1 MRGGKGDGMRIADAA
16 AAVGTTPRAL
26 RFYEQRGL
34 LPPPRRTSAGQ
45 RDYSPDEL
53 ALLRVIRRL
62 LGLGLTVDD
71 LHGIAASLPM
81 LAAEPAPDCAPPANA
96 GPVAPAT
103 GATTAW
109 PAAPAPAGPTA
120 GRCVV
125 DRRIAAL
132 DSEIARLTELR
143 DALRALRRPVGEGGA
158 GPG

>member
-1 MRGGKGDGMRIADAA
+1 MRIADAA

-34 LPPPRRTSAGQ
+34 LPPPRRTGAGQ

-81 LAAEPAPDCAPPANA
+81 LAAEPAPDCTSPANA
-96 GPVAPAT
+96 RPALPGTGAPAVPVPAGSAT
-103 GATTAW
+103 GAT
-109 PAAPAPAGPTA
+109 

-132 DSEIARLTELR
+132 DDEIARLTRLR
-143 DALRALRRPVGEGGA
+143 DALKALQRPAGEGEGR
-158 GPG
+158 PG

>member
-1 MRGGKGDGMRIADAA
+1 MRIADAA

-34 LPPPRRTSAGQ
+34 LPPPRRTGAGQ

-62 LGLGLTVDD
+62 LGLGLTVED
-71 LHGIAASLPM
+71 LHGIADSLPM
-81 LAAEPAPDCAPPANA
+81 LAAEPAPDCTSPASARPARSGAVATPA
-96 GPVAPAT
+96 GASAT
-103 GATTAW
+103 LSA
-109 PAAPAPAGPTA
+109 AAPAPAGSTA

-132 DSEIARLTELR
+132 DDEIARLTRLR
-143 DALRALRRPVGEGGA
+143 DALKALQRPAGEGESRP
-158 GPG
+158 PG